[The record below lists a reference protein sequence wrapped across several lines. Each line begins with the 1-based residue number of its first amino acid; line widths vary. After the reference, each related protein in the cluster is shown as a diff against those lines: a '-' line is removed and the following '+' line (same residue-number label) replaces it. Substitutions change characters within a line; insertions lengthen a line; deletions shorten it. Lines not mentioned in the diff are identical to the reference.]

1 METCRVLN
9 LKSLALSLSLAAI
22 APAAIS
28 QDVAS
33 EKVYL
38 EADILIDDKDNSRM
52 IAEGNVVAKY
62 EGRELFADKVIYDL
76 ASQKVRAIGNVR
88 IVDPDGTVRFAEE
101 IEVDD
106 KLEDGVATE
115 FSAQLPQN
123 AVVVARAANRVSTGT
138 NSLDKVIYTACELCE
153 ENGYTPTWS
162 LRARKAVQNAETQMI
177 TYQDAVFEIKG
188 VPVLYLPYFAHPD
201 PSTDRRSGFL
211 PPTPKVSSKLG
222 FVWQQ
227 PYYWA
232 ISPSQDLTITPNLH
246 TNVNSSLSLGYRKRF
261 YSGEVEAYT
270 SFAYD
275 YMFDSDGERQVLDR
289 RGNIVTDPDNY
300 AGVTFPSES
309 SLRSHIFARGEFEIH
324 DKWDWGFGAARVT
337 DDTYLKR
344 YDISNPI
351 GKTGIYSIGGQ
362 RLLSQVYAVRQDE
375 DSYFDA
381 AMFSVQS
388 LTQGERDD
396 AIGVA
401 TPIMFGE
408 KVVDFGDKG
417 VVSFIGS
424 TLILNRT
431 DGDDTRRLT
440 GAVEWDNVFVA
451 PAGLI
456 LEPTAKVRADYY
468 DYSYEATSQTAQI
481 DDTKTRTSAMVG
493 ATLRWP
499 FMKLTE
505 TANYTIEPVVTVAYS
520 ELSVEN
526 GVLPNED
533 AANFEYTLISAFE
546 ADPFGTSDLIE
557 SGARIAAG
565 IRGEADFGN
574 GLKFNGA
581 LARRW
586 RDEVDSVFEVGSNL
600 DGTESD
606 YLIGAG
612 VSIGDY
618 LKISSN
624 LRVDDDFQ
632 VQRIES
638 NARVGFGPFSATATY
653 FDLNS
658 DVAFSNANAA
668 GQEGIQLS
676 STLKVTKNIDLVY
689 SQLRNIETGQN
700 ASRAFGIKFYD
711 ECSYILISYEDK
723 DLSDRNVGSGSTIKI
738 AFGLKTLGEV
748 SDDTFD

>member
-62 EGRELFADKVIYDL
+62 EGRQLFADKVIYDL

-153 ENGYTPTWS
+153 ENGYMPTWS
-162 LRARKAVQNAETQMI
+162 LRARKAVQNAETKMI

-246 TNVNSSLSLGYRKRF
+246 TNVNSNLSLGYRKRF
-261 YSGEVEAYT
+261 YSGDIEAYT
-270 SFAYD
+270 SLSYD
-275 YMFDSDGERQVLDR
+275 YMFNSDGDRQFLNSN
-289 RGNIVTDPDNY
+289 GNIVTDPSTY
-300 AGVTFPSES
+300 SGALTPSET
-309 SLRSHIFARGEFEIH
+309 SLRSHIFARGEFEINE
-324 DKWDWGFGAARVT
+324 KWDWGFGLERAT

-344 YDISNPI
+344 YDISDPI
-351 GKTGIYSIGGQ
+351 GDKGIYSIGGQ
-362 RLLSQVYAVRQDE
+362 RLLSQVYVSRQDLN
-375 DSYFDA
+375 SYFDA

-388 LTQGERDD
+388 LALGERDED
-396 AIGVA
+396 IGVA
-401 TPIMFGE
+401 TPIIYGE
-408 KVVDFGDKG
+408 KVVDFGGKG
-417 VVSFIGS
+417 LVSFTGS
-424 TLILNRT
+424 SLILNRSA
-431 DGDDTRRLT
+431 GDDTRRLT

-468 DYSYEATSQTAQI
+468 DYSYEATSLTPQV
-481 DDTKTRTSAMVG
+481 DDTKTRTSGMVG

-505 TANYTIEPVVTVAYS
+505 KANYTIEPIVTVAYS

-526 GVLPNED
+526 GILPNED
-533 AANFEYTLISAFE
+533 AANFEYTMLSAFE

-565 IRGEADFGN
+565 VRGSADFGN

-600 DGTESD
+600 NGTKSD

-618 LKISSN
+618 LKLDSN
-624 LRVDDDFQ
+624 FRVDDDFNL
-632 VQRIES
+632 QRVET
-638 NARVGFGPFSATATY
+638 NAKASYGPFSATVTY
-653 FDLNS
+653 FDLAS
-658 DVAFSNANAA
+658 DVAFSNANPD

-676 STLKVTKNIDLVY
+676 STLNITKNIDLVY

-700 ASRAFGIKFYD
+700 ARRAFGIKFYD

-723 DLSDRNVGSGSTIKI
+723 DLSDRGVGGGSTVKI

-748 SDDTFD
+748 SDNTFD